1 MAWPAFNRSERIGA
15 CASRASC
22 ARIDSVSV
30 SPNRNTHMTQE
41 RTDRLR
47 EWLEDAYA
55 MEQEAETMLKSMAG
69 RIEHYP
75 DLQARLE
82 QHVAETQQ
90 QMAEL
95 EGCIEELGGSRPRVK
110 AAAGS
115 LMASV
120 QAMGNAMMSDE
131 VAKGVGI
138 SYAFEQMEIVT
149 YRAVVIAARRAGQE
163 SIAQRCE
170 AIMAQEEAMANWL
183 FDAQPQIIAAFLDR
197 EAADMDAKR

>member
-1 MAWPAFNRSERIGA
+1 
-15 CASRASC
+15 
-22 ARIDSVSV
+22 
-30 SPNRNTHMTQE
+30 MTQE

-75 DLQARLE
+75 ELRARLE
-82 QHVAETQQ
+82 QHVAETRQ
-90 QMAEL
+90 QMTEL
-95 EGCIEELGGSRPRVK
+95 EGCIEELGGSKPTVK

-120 QAMGNAMMSDE
+120 HAMGNAMMNDE

-163 SIAQRCE
+163 AIAQRCE
-170 AIMAQEEAMANWL
+170 AIMAQEEAMASWL